1 VARARHARLMGHT
14 GSRAGEK
21 RERAGERGRRGWAG
35 FGPAGG
41 GGGRFPFSFSISN
54 SISLIPFSLKKSPN
68 FLGAKIKYSM

>member
-41 GGGRFPFSFSISN
+41 RDFLFLFLFLILFP
-54 SISLIPFSLKKSPN
+54 
-68 FLGAKIKYSM
+68 